1 MACCLAH
8 DLGSINFALYS
19 EEKVELKDAKLMK
32 EVTCIVKLRSTLY
45 VYIDSNVTNIRML
58 LGL

>member
-19 EEKVELKDAKLMK
+19 EEKVELKDAKLKK
-32 EVTCIVKLRSTLY
+32 EVT
-45 VYIDSNVTNIRML
+45 RML
-58 LGL
+58 TT